1 MILDLKSCYT
11 ILITPVGTPWLVSWR
26 ALEKIT
32 SVEHYAI
39 SGVYY
44 REGVAKIEKTLTERV
59 VLWMYW
65 LQAFRIDNIAK
76 KFNKFLVS
84 F

>member
-1 MILDLKSCYT
+1 MKKLQLLST
-11 ILITPVGTPWLVSWR
+11 MLP
-26 ALEKIT
+26 LEFT
-32 SVEHYAI
+32 T
-39 SGVYY
+39 G
-44 REGVAKIEKTLTERV
+44 EGVAKIEKTLTERV